1 MARSILRCCCGFTA
15 RYDDLVGMVQTN
27 CTDFNF
33 LGKLTSGIVLG
44 LWFAG
49 RTNPF
54 LDMDKVDKAVL
65 FNAT

>member
-1 MARSILRCCCGFTA
+1 
-15 RYDDLVGMVQTN
+15 MVQTN